1 MRKDISEERALF
13 SQALREGL
21 ARKFEAELAQC
32 PGPIQCSEEH
42 LRKMNEIIEGHART
56 ARIARLKQRIIAA
69 MVAVALLMLTACTV
83 YAYRKEIKDLFIKMR
98 ETYIW
103 LFYDNSDGTIDAEI
117 SEHYTLGYVPD
128 GYELIDEA
136 SLKSVERTRWE
147 NLDGDYLIL
156 EQSVWD
162 GTRYSVDSEIGEA
175 TTLVC
180 GESEVY
186 YRVTHIHMYVWNDG
200 TYSFIFM
207 TSAPLSYDILEL
219 ILAGIVIKQ

>member
-1 MRKDISEERALF
+1 MKKEISEERALF
-13 SQALREGL
+13 CQALIEGL
-21 ARKFEAELAQC
+21 ARKYEEELAQC
-32 PGPIQCSEEH
+32 PELIPCSEEH
-42 LRKMNEIIEGHART
+42 LRKMNDIVEGHAKSVKQVKVKR
-56 ARIARLKQRIIAA
+56 RIT
-69 MVAVALLMLTACTV
+69 ALLLAAALLLLTACTV
-83 YAYRKEIKDLFIKMR
+83 YAYRGEIKKIFAKIRD
-98 ETYIW
+98 TYIW
-103 LFYDNSDGTIDAEI
+103 LSYDDSEDAMDALI

-128 GYELIDEA
+128 GYEFIDEA

-207 TSAPLSYDILEL
+207 SSAPLSYDILEL